1 MVMLVLFKGWE
12 MGMSHKEPDY
22 YAYLLRLWRVDGD
35 AEPAWRAS
43 LQDAT
48 SGEEAGFPDLAA
60 LFEYLR
66 QVTRALP
73 GEDKGRDAG

>member
-1 MVMLVLFKGWE
+1 MLVLFKAWE

-35 AEPAWRAS
+35 GEPAWRAS
-43 LQDAT
+43 LQDAI
-48 SGEEAGFPDLAA
+48 SGEETGFPDLAA

-66 QVTRALP
+66 QRTGALL